1 MWLLLVWLVA
11 RSILPAGFMPGPEGG
26 LVACRSAAVISAD
39 EGPLR
44 LAPAE
49 HVEAP
54 CLFAADA
61 LPPVALLPPSA
72 LLVALFFS
80 AGVFVRLLPSFQRP
94 LAVANGAR
102 APPHVALH

>member
-1 MWLLLVWLVA
+1 MWLLLVWMVA
-11 RSILPAGFMPGPEGG
+11 RSILPAGFMPGLDGG
-26 LVACRSAAVISAD
+26 LVACRSVAVISAD
-39 EGPLR
+39 EGPFR

-49 HVEAP
+49 HVQAP

-61 LPPVALLPPSA
+61 LPPVPFVPPSV

-102 APPHVALH
+102 APPPVALH